1 MNLFGLFF
9 WVQSEEGKLKRQKK
23 KEEKKLTID
32 TDLLELKLNT
42 ANQIIQ
48 RFLVVRRKI
57 DRNPDEQRPELCIIE
72 VVN

>member
-1 MNLFGLFF
+1 M
-9 WVQSEEGKLKRQKK
+9 KRQKK
-23 KEEKKLTID
+23 KITID